1 MLSFSSA
8 YTAQATGKNIVTDWL
23 LELSYDDTTPGTFY
37 FSGFDRRLTNYYQP
51 LVMDWGT
58 IDESIDLAKSQNS
71 ISDVT
76 IELVNKWPNE
86 SGLLS
91 AELFGGSK
99 KFINQ
104 DVVIKSWID
113 GVTYANCPTVYKGRL
128 VDIQHTQETVTL
140 SIEKRSPW
148 DRIKIPSVYSTNL
161 NVLFPSVYGDYTR
174 NESTVASPSFCESK
188 ALFPTPIN
196 EIIGNNFIGL
206 LPDVSSPSEENL
218 HIFEKGADVF
228 VPLDPVNETS
238 IDSYNGGVGIAGPTS
253 LKRGFYYR
261 PLSINGNDSGD
272 FTNPSQAI
280 DGNTATYAEKTFD
293 STTAGTYSY
302 TLDID
307 CPELDGVFGSPPGY
321 PVLYVKFELG
331 LLAGTTTVAS
341 PPNDGVGLYDDSYGG
356 ASTIKIL
363 SKTSVPNTLVG
374 VTTINGVAGYEGENW
389 STYITNGNQYPDT
402 IKLQVDF
409 TVEGGGGKR
418 TNAYIKIYDVFIS
431 SNVAALDF
439 TDEKQ
444 ASVDKINAIDK
455 LYCGT
460 DGLTQGFTGGSG
472 IASYPHDIYRD
483 MLNRYAGWDASDIDD
498 VAVNDGVWTDAI
510 DTDRAWPCRW
520 WTLEQKSLLDVLKQL
535 QFEGAFIWVF
545 DGTNYEARVIYVKSS
560 YASTDLDLDYENLAN
575 IKVSTTPFSE
585 IVTKR
590 TFNFQR
596 HPADEK
602 RYIQT
607 NSLTNANRAD
617 YNLDAEE
624 NAIEQD
630 LDFLTD
636 SDDVDDL
643 LEYYDN
649 IVGEPKVL
657 VQCDILKPSDRALQ
671 VGDIV
676 QFNNMAYEPYGKSWA
691 SIYFMC
697 VKTQIAPNKFTA
709 TFREV
714 G

>member
-37 FSGFDRRLTNYYQP
+37 FSGFDRRLTNYYHP

-148 DRIKIPSVYSTNL
+148 DRIKIPSTRVSTYNIL
-161 NVLFPSVYGDYTR
+161 APLAYGAFSGNSSDDFPTSKAMFPSQDMIAVGDVLASFR
-174 NESTVASPSFCESK
+174 NPEGQGYVSTAPAPFYYDKGLDEFLYVTASDSFLVGGNRAAITGLDLSRGAKIRPS
-188 ALFPTPIN
+188 L
-196 EIIGNNFIGL
+196 
-206 LPDVSSPSEENL
+206 
-218 HIFEKGADVF
+218 
-228 VPLDPVNETS
+228 VNE
-238 IDSYNGGVGIAGPTS
+238 DNV
-253 LKRGFYYR
+253 
-261 PLSINGNDSGD
+261 
-272 FTNPSQAI
+272 FTNPTNAFDGTASEATANSNASDGGDPGGSNAQVIVDGLLLDFPTAEGYYTTIIISYTYDITINTLTGDSGSVVLEDYTLGTDRTIASRSSVGTTSGTNTVNITADYSGTPPSAI
-280 DGNTATYAEKTFD
+280 SMKVTSSVE
-293 STTAGTYSY
+293 TAGSGAIEIDADIGISDVHVVFSTG
-302 TLDID
+302 LDTTNEPLASSAVIKST
-307 CPELDGVFGSPPGY
+307 GN
-321 PVLYVKFELG
+321 LYL
-331 LLAGTTTVAS
+331 S
-341 PPNDGVGLYDDSYGG
+341 QVG
-356 ASTIKIL
+356 
-363 SKTSVPNTLVG
+363 P
-374 VTTINGVAGYEGENW
+374 
-389 STYITNGNQYPDT
+389 
-402 IKLQVDF
+402 LQGWAD
-409 TVEGGGGKR
+409 
-418 TNAYIKIYDVFIS
+418 
-431 SNVAALDF
+431 
-439 TDEKQ
+439 
-444 ASVDKINAIDK
+444 
-455 LYCGT
+455 
-460 DGLTQGFTGGSG
+460 GSG
-472 IASYPHDIYRD
+472 TASYPHDIYRD
-483 MLNRYAGWDASDIDD
+483 MLYRFAGWDAPEEDS
-498 VAVNDGVWTDAI
+498 VAVNDSSWSESDI
-510 DTDRAWPCRW
+510 DTVRAWPCRW
-520 WTLEQKSLLDVLKQL
+520 WTTEQVSLIDVLTKL
-535 QFEGAFIWVF
+535 QFEGAFIWIF
-545 DGTNYEARVIYVKSS
+545 DESTSGVEARVIYVKGS
-560 YASTDLDLDYENLAN
+560 YSSTDLDLDYDNIAN

-596 HPADEK
+596 HPADDK

-607 NSLTNANRAD
+607 AYTENANRDD
-617 YNLDAEE
+617 YNLAAEE

-630 LDFLTD
+630 LDFMTD
-636 SDDVDDL
+636 ETDVYEL
-643 LEYYDN
+643 LDYYDN

-676 QFNNMAYEPYGKSWA
+676 QFNNMAYEPYGKAWA